1 VGNFI
6 YLRKSNKNVTRIG
19 QFGKEGLKLVVI
31 AIFLFVTS
39 IGYSTNYYVSS
50 STGDDS
56 NSGTSVSSAWRS
68 LEKVNSFTPKPGDQI
83 LFKRGDEWVGTITVK
98 ASGTSGSPIVYGA
111 YGTGNKPKI
120 YGSEKITGWTLHSG
134 NIYKAKVNN
143 EVIQLFINGK
153 RATLARY
160 PKSGYLDITT
170 VKSSTEFSSTYLENK
185 PQNYY
190 KDAIWIGRTS
200 DYYLRS
206 VDVVYSDGQTI
217 TLSSAPSGSL
227 GEKKGFFLANKL
239 EFLTQAGE
247 WYFDA
252 SNNTVYAQMPGSDS
266 PDNYTVRSSVKDY
279 NVYLEK
285 KNYVTIQDFELLE
298 AKEHGIYINQSDY
311 VTISNSRII
320 NPANSGINSYYW
332 SDHSSITGNYIY
344 GASSYGI
351 SVYNNPGAVIQ
362 DNVID
367 EIGQLKN
374 ITRLPVSVWGYGIR
388 ADIGDMSIMY
398 NRITNCGYI
407 GISFYNGAYDIKHNY
422 INGACQVLDDGGGIY
437 TYTGYDYAK
446 PGAAGSEV
454 VGNIVFNVH
463 GNNEGKVADHNSGS
477 GIYLD
482 NATHDVIVKD
492 NLIADATNGIFLH
505 QGGKNVVDRNTFMD
519 CMLHLLISREYESS
533 TITNNLVYA
542 TDRRGHPN
550 WWGDNTHQRIVFQN
564 NASTVFDY
572 NTYIVPYTEN
582 DVFANKTDFTHW
594 QTDTGQDVNST
605 YDGTDMKTGES
616 EQLFY
621 NDTKQSKTF
630 NLGTTVYRD
639 IYGKEVSGKFTLE
652 PFTSKILIKTANK
665 VQENQSPEI
674 NNQSFNLAA
683 PIEQN
688 DFIGQVVAHDSDADQ
703 SLGYSIV
710 QGNEL
715 NFFAIGS
722 TTGEITANTEIQPSE
737 DQTYILIVKVTD
749 NADAPLTASA
759 EITINISG
767 KTDVPQET
775 YSGVEGNTEVF
786 TGTTTAG
793 NRRAIP
799 VTFNESG
806 SIESLSVYH
815 NGGNGNMLLGVYSDQ
830 NGTPASL
837 LGLTSATAVNSA
849 EGWQTVFLSNPVS
862 VNSGQKVW
870 LSWVFENSPG
880 IRYAAGQPA
889 RAQSSETWS
898 AGLPAAFGAVDFVGY
913 TYSVYCTFKPN
924 ADLPDV
930 TKPEVTAFSIPESSS
945 SLKVSIS
952 SFTASDNKAVTGFIL
967 TESATAPLAS
977 DAGWTIDAP
986 TSYSFAKE
994 GTHTLYAWVKD
1005 AAGNV
1010 SESMSDQVVINLPD
1024 VTKPAVNVL
1033 GNTEVFSGTTTAK
1046 NRRAIPVTFD
1056 ESGRIESIS
1065 IYHNGGDGNMLLGVY
1080 SDQSNAPGSLL
1091 GLKTSAAVNSEEGW
1105 QTVSLSNPVS
1115 VNSGQKV
1122 WLSWVFEDN
1131 PGIRYAVGQPARA
1144 QSSETWSAGMPAVFG
1159 PVDFVGYTY
1168 SVYCTF
1174 TPLIE
1179 ELVTNVL
1186 GNTEVLLG
1194 TTTAGNRRAIP
1205 VTFDESGKIESLS
1218 IFHNGG
1224 AGNML
1229 LGVYSDQNDSPGSLL
1244 GMTSSTAVN
1253 SAEGWQTVFL
1263 SNPVSVN
1270 MGQKVWLSW
1279 VFENNPGIRYA
1290 VGQPARAQSSETWSA
1305 GLPSAFGSV
1314 DFVNYTYSVYCT
1326 FVSKQTSLKEAEIPE
1341 ISHNETLLETE
1352 DENPMYEV
1360 DMNNF
1365 IFYPNPAKSFITID
1379 FSQFPET
1386 RTEIIIIDSNGRI
1399 VINKLVQSRSTRID
1413 INHLLPGLYFIKS
1426 VNPEMNTTQ
1435 KLIIQR

>member
-19 QFGKEGLKLVVI
+19 QFGKKGLKLVVI

-665 VQENQSPEI
+665 IQENQSPEI

-688 DFIGQVVAHDSDADQ
+688 DFIGQVVAHDSDVDQ

-737 DQTYILIVKVTD
+737 DQTYNLIVKVTD

-849 EGWQTVFLSNPVS
+849 EGWQTVSLSNPVS

-870 LSWVFENSPG
+870 LSWVFEKSPG

-924 ADLPDV
+924 TVLPDV
-930 TKPEVTAFSIPESSS
+930 TKPAVTAFSIPESST
-945 SLKVSIS
+945 SLVVSIS

-1379 FSQFPET
+1379 FSQFPEQ
-1386 RTEIIIIDSNGRI
+1386 E
-1399 VINKLVQSRSTRID
+1399 
-1413 INHLLPGLYFIKS
+1413 
-1426 VNPEMNTTQ
+1426 
-1435 KLIIQR
+1435 QRL

>member
-1 VGNFI
+1 
-6 YLRKSNKNVTRIG
+6 
-19 QFGKEGLKLVVI
+19 
-31 AIFLFVTS
+31 
-39 IGYSTNYYVSS
+39 
-50 STGDDS
+50 
-56 NSGTSVSSAWRS
+56 
-68 LEKVNSFTPKPGDQI
+68 
-83 LFKRGDEWVGTITVK
+83 
-98 ASGTSGSPIVYGA
+98 
-111 YGTGNKPKI
+111 
-120 YGSEKITGWTLHSG
+120 
-134 NIYKAKVNN
+134 
-143 EVIQLFINGK
+143 
-153 RATLARY
+153 
-160 PKSGYLDITT
+160 
-170 VKSSTEFSSTYLENK
+170 
-185 PQNYY
+185 
-190 KDAIWIGRTS
+190 
-200 DYYLRS
+200 
-206 VDVVYSDGQTI
+206 
-217 TLSSAPSGSL
+217 
-227 GEKKGFFLANKL
+227 
-239 EFLTQAGE
+239 
-247 WYFDA
+247 
-252 SNNTVYAQMPGSDS
+252 
-266 PDNYTVRSSVKDY
+266 
-279 NVYLEK
+279 
-285 KNYVTIQDFELLE
+285 
-298 AKEHGIYINQSDY
+298 
-311 VTISNSRII
+311 
-320 NPANSGINSYYW
+320 
-332 SDHSSITGNYIY
+332 
-344 GASSYGI
+344 
-351 SVYNNPGAVIQ
+351 
-362 DNVID
+362 
-367 EIGQLKN
+367 
-374 ITRLPVSVWGYGIR
+374 
-388 ADIGDMSIMY
+388 
-398 NRITNCGYI
+398 
-407 GISFYNGAYDIKHNY
+407 
-422 INGACQVLDDGGGIY
+422 
-437 TYTGYDYAK
+437 
-446 PGAAGSEV
+446 
-454 VGNIVFNVH
+454 
-463 GNNEGKVADHNSGS
+463 
-477 GIYLD
+477 
-482 NATHDVIVKD
+482 
-492 NLIADATNGIFLH
+492 
-505 QGGKNVVDRNTFMD
+505 
-519 CMLHLLISREYESS
+519 
-533 TITNNLVYA
+533 
-542 TDRRGHPN
+542 
-550 WWGDNTHQRIVFQN
+550 
-564 NASTVFDY
+564 
-572 NTYIVPYTEN
+572 
-582 DVFANKTDFTHW
+582 
-594 QTDTGQDVNST
+594 
-605 YDGTDMKTGES
+605 
-616 EQLFY
+616 
-621 NDTKQSKTF
+621 
-630 NLGTTVYRD
+630 
-639 IYGKEVSGKFTLE
+639 
-652 PFTSKILIKTANK
+652 
-665 VQENQSPEI
+665 
-674 NNQSFNLAA
+674 
-683 PIEQN
+683 
-688 DFIGQVVAHDSDADQ
+688 
-703 SLGYSIV
+703 
-710 QGNEL
+710 
-715 NFFAIGS
+715 
-722 TTGEITANTEIQPSE
+722 
-737 DQTYILIVKVTD
+737 
-749 NADAPLTASA
+749 
-759 EITINISG
+759 
-767 KTDVPQET
+767 
-775 YSGVEGNTEVF
+775 
-786 TGTTTAG
+786 
-793 NRRAIP
+793 
-799 VTFNESG
+799 
-806 SIESLSVYH
+806 
-815 NGGNGNMLLGVYSDQ
+815 
-830 NGTPASL
+830 
-837 LGLTSATAVNSA
+837 
-849 EGWQTVFLSNPVS
+849 
-862 VNSGQKVW
+862 
-870 LSWVFENSPG
+870 VFEKSPG